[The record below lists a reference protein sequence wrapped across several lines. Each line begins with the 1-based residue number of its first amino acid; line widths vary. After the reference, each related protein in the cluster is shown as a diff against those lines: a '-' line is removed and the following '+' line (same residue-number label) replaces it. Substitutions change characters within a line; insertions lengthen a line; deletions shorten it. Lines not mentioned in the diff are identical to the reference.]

1 MKVIAKGGNT
11 RRCSPGDIVTITG
24 VYMPAPFHGFQ
35 QMRNGLAQDTY
46 LEAFKITKD
55 KQNFKESFLTDEALE
70 KVTDFRGTCE
80 NDTQLYERLAQSIC
94 PEIFSMDEVKK
105 ALLLLMVGGVTKEMA
120 DGMKI
125 RGNINVLL
133 MGDPGVAKS

>member
-1 MKVIAKGGNT
+1 
-11 RRCSPGDIVTITG
+11 
-24 VYMPAPFHGFQ
+24 
-35 QMRNGLAQDTY
+35 MRAGLAHDTY
-46 LEAFKITKD
+46 LEAFRVSKD
-55 KQNFKESFLTDEALE
+55 KQNFKDSFLTDETLE
-70 KVTDFRGTCE
+70 KVYNFKSVCE
-80 NDTQLYERLAQSIC
+80 NDHQLYERLAQSIC

-105 ALLLLMVGGVTKEMA
+105 ALLLLMIGGVTKEMA